1 MDYLPSNPH
10 MLVSAVNMMLRD
22 GEFENLEDLCRYY
35 DREESELVQLLETNG
50 LVYDAVNKQFK

>member
-35 DREESELVQLLETNG
+35 DREESELVQLLEANG
-50 LVYDAVNKQFK
+50 FVYDAENKQFK